1 MKAYASR
8 KFIITM
14 LGMLATVGLAYLSK
28 MDGDVAIVLAAGIA
42 SYNYCNYKAS
52 GK

>member
-8 KFIITM
+8 KFIVTV
-14 LGMLATVGLAYLSK
+14 LGMLTAVALAYFSK

-42 SYNYCNYKAS
+42 SYNYCNYKS
-52 GK
+52 K